1 MVWSKL
7 LRLKEFMW
15 RSDDTSRLSFVTRPW
30 VTYGLL
36 LSVTMSG
43 LLTTPVQAEWYF
55 GGYGGIANP
64 GAFSN
69 VTVSDPTLGGGVT
82 NARINDLELKSTFV
96 GGGAKAGYFFEQ
108 RPWLGKETGTDNCG
122 EARHPGEC

>member
-1 MVWSKL
+1 
-7 LRLKEFMW
+7 
-15 RSDDTSRLSFVTRPW
+15 LSFVTRPW

-36 LSVTMSG
+36 LSLTMSG

-96 GGGAKAGYFFEQ
+96 GGVQRRAISLSSVPGLEKKQEQ
-108 RPWLGKETGTDNCG
+108 TIVGRHDIRESADNLGPVPL
-122 EARHPGEC
+122 RLHQSRI